1 VDVGI
6 YEAVLAL
13 MESTI
18 PEYALAGHVRG
29 RTGAILPFVAPSNT
43 YPTRDDDYVVIGANA
58 DNVFARFAKAT
69 GHPEWAEDERYA
81 THNAR
86 GENQEELDDMISGW
100 TKENTVDE
108 VLEVLKEAGVP
119 ASKVFTAK
127 DMVEDPHYAA
137 RENVVTVEDP
147 EMGPFP
153 MQNVVPRLNETP
165 GKVRWTGPSLG
176 QHNDEVY
183 GEVLGLSEEE
193 REALRERG
201 VI

>member
-1 VDVGI
+1 
-6 YEAVLAL
+6 
-13 MESTI
+13 
-18 PEYALAGHVRG
+18 
-29 RTGAILPFVAPSNT
+29 
-43 YPTRDDDYVVIGANA
+43 VVIGANA
-58 DNVFARFAKAT
+58 DTVFARFAEAT

-86 GENQEELDDMISGW
+86 GENQEDLDALISGW
-100 TKENTVDE
+100 TREHTVDE
-108 VLEVLKEAGVP
+108 VLEILGDAGVP
-119 ASKVFTAK
+119 AGKVFTAR

-147 EMGPFP
+147 EMGEFP
-153 MQNVVPRLNETP
+153 MQNVVPRLVGTP

-183 GEVLGLSEEE
+183 GKVLGLSGEE
-193 REALRERG
+193 REELRGRG